1 MDRPLHL
8 FSYGGVLFW
17 MISSVI
23 FAEFY
28 AVVMALPVLPCR
40 RWLAPPN
47 QKSFYHYMFFM
58 LLLNIIQVCIP
69 WSHKT
74 SNRVNLWGTLY
85 SKYIHVYICLFFV
98 RPWDVQ
104 WYMLMN
110 LLGSQQECAFWI
122 SQHFSTSLH
131 SYRLCTLAFCHS
143 FSVANLSSQRYY
155 SHIRLR

>member
-1 MDRPLHL
+1 MQYYPNISHYKLRFTHISQFQTANMDRPLHL

-23 FAEFY
+23 FAVFY

-69 WSHKT
+69 WPHKT
-74 SNRVNLWGTLY
+74 SNRVNLAILY
-85 SKYIHVYICLFFV
+85 ILSIFTYTYVCF
-98 RPWDVQ
+98 
-104 WYMLMN
+104 
-110 LLGSQQECAFWI
+110 LLGRGMCNDICSWI
-122 SQHFSTSLH
+122 SWEVN
-131 SYRLCTLAFCHS
+131 RN
-143 FSVANLSSQRYY
+143 VLSESRN
-155 SHIRLR
+155 IFLRSCIHTDYVL

>member
-23 FAEFY
+23 FAVFY

-58 LLLNIIQVCIP
+58 LLLNIIQVCI
-69 WSHKT
+69 ST
-74 SNRVNLWGTLY
+74 
-85 SKYIHVYICLFFV
+85 YINQGPKCLNNIPSILTHTYYVY
-98 RPWDVQ
+98 
-104 WYMLMN
+104 Y
-110 LLGSQQECAFWI
+110 LLGRGMCNDICSWI
-122 SQHFSTSLH
+122 SWKVN
-131 SYRLCTLAFCHS
+131 RN
-143 FSVANLSSQRYY
+143 VLSESRN
-155 SHIRLR
+155 IFLRSCIHTDHVL